1 MYFFSSER
9 SKYWKISLFQ
19 IMHPGIE
26 NYFEGF
32 DGAQYI
38 PRPWLKAV
46 FPHDWPWPLVISPWH
61 FLIFLTF
68 VKKKSYTWIFQEG
81 WCTYRLKFIFLELLW
96 LFGNILIYLNRVT
109 GNSIFLCKINFGT
122 YKLSFSQHHA
132 VLTLSYHIY
141 CTKKN
146 PINLNNVECDLALK
160 YFFLH
165 ILDFVIYR
173 YILYLCIL
181 CFSFVFIW

>member
-1 MYFFSSER
+1 MMLNLYTGTINVKIEENFPDMKFLNNFFLQSLEEFILETILHVLKLYLFSSER
-9 SKYWKISLFQ
+9 SKYWKTSLFQ

-68 VKKKSYTWIFQEG
+68 VKKK
-81 WCTYRLKFIFLELLW
+81 C
-96 LFGNILIYLNRVT
+96 IYGYFKRDDVHVDF
-109 GNSIFLCKINFGT
+109 NSL
-122 YKLSFSQHHA
+122 
-132 VLTLSYHIY
+132 
-141 CTKKN
+141 
-146 PINLNNVECDLALK
+146 
-160 YFFLH
+160 FFLNCCGC
-165 ILDFVIYR
+165 LVTF
-173 YILYLCIL
+173 
-181 CFSFVFIW
+181 